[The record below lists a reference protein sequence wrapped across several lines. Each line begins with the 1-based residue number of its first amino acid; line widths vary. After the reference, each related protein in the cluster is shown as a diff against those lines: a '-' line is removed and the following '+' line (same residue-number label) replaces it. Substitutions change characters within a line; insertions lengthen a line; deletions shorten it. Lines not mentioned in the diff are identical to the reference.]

1 MRGGSTIWRGEWRV
15 AGWRAPRRGAGL
27 ALLITLVT
35 LVFGGACRESY
46 VPPVGASAVSRLV
59 VEGFINNGS
68 DSTIISLTRTYNLGV
83 DDTASAT
90 PELHAQVQVQGE
102 DNSSYALAE
111 TGHGKYAAPGLI
123 LNNSVRY
130 RLHIRTSGGKEYG
143 SDYVTLKPSPQIDSI
158 SWKPVNG
165 DIHIYANT
173 HDPQNASVYYRWT
186 YSETWQFHSVYPS
199 MYIYTGDT
207 VLPRG
212 FDSIYTCWKSDN
224 STNTLLGSSVNLSR
238 DLIAEAPM
246 VTIPANS
253 WEIGVEYSIG
263 VTQYVLTP
271 DAYDFWLNL
280 QKNTEQIG
288 SVFSPQPS
296 ETAGNIH
303 NLADSAEQVIGYI
316 SGGTM
321 SKQRIF
327 IKPDQIPGWQIEN
340 YPNLCLEFGISGQKD
355 SLKYYLGR
363 VGYLIID
370 QSPFVP
376 IRYSVSDPF
385 CIDCTLQGSNIKP
398 PFWP

>member
-1 MRGGSTIWRGEWRV
+1 MRCGSIIWRGV
-15 AGWRAPRRGAGL
+15 GFRRGAVL
-27 ALLITLVT
+27 AMLTTV
-35 LVFGGACRESY
+35 VFCGACREAY
-46 VPPVGASAVSRLV
+46 VPPVAANAVSRLV
-59 VEGFINNGS
+59 VEGFINNGP
-68 DSTIISLTRTYNLGV
+68 DSTFVSLTRTSILAIN
-83 DDTASAT
+83 DTTTAI

-102 DNSSYALAE
+102 DNSSYPLAE
-111 TGHGKYAAPGLI
+111 TGHGHYAAPGLV

-143 SDYVTLKPSPQIDSI
+143 SDYVPLKSSPPIDSI
-158 SWKPVNG
+158 NWKAIDGAV
-165 DIHIYANT
+165 HIYANT
-173 HDPQNASVYYRWT
+173 HDPQNASLYYRWT
-186 YSETWQFHSVYPS
+186 YAETWQFHSVFMS

-212 FDSIYTCWKSDN
+212 FDSIYTCWKTDY
-224 STNTLLGSSVNLSR
+224 STNTLLGSSINLSR
-238 DLIAEAPM
+238 DLIAEAPL
-246 VTIPANS
+246 VTIPPNS

-271 DAYDFWLNL
+271 DAYAFWQNL

-316 SGGTM
+316 SAGTL
-321 SKQRIF
+321 SKGRIF
-327 IKPDQIPGWQIEN
+327 IKPDQIPGWQSEN
-340 YPNLCLEFGISGQKD
+340 YPNQCLFFSIPSQKD
-355 SLKYYLGR
+355 SLKYFLGR
-363 VGYLIID
+363 AGFLIID
-370 QSPFVP
+370 ATKTVP
-376 IRYSVSDPF
+376 PRYAVSDPF